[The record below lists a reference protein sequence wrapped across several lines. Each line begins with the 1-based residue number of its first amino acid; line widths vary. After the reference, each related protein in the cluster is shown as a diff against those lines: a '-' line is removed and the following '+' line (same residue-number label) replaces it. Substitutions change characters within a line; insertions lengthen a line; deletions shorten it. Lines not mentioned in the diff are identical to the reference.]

1 MIEVRIDKKTR
12 EVRIVDEAEGTPGTS
27 RQFTRFT
34 EYCMPGLREDTG
46 RLLDMLNENRDID
59 TDFTVYNFR
68 LAEIKEQGDYFCL
81 FWETTEK

>member
-34 EYCMPGLREDTG
+34 EHCMPGLREDTD
-46 RLLDMLNENRDID
+46 RLLNMLNENRDID
-59 TDFTVYNFR
+59 TDFTAYNFR
-68 LAEIKEQGDYFCL
+68 LAGIKEQDNCFSL